1 MPKTLKTVYQE
12 VRKLKFEDRP
22 DYRSIKNVL
31 INELNSKLSVK
42 NQNSS
47 DELKHL
53 QYNSVI
59 IEQSIH
65 SNNDLFSSEIVVNR
79 ILLEQPPI
87 ANNHS
92 VNIAQ
97 SVNNTLEEFDVSG
110 GVDEDCGANEVLI
123 KTLNENDLQQ
133 MYSGGGTE

>member
-59 IEQSIH
+59 IE
-65 SNNDLFSSEIVVNR
+65 
-79 ILLEQPPI
+79 
-87 ANNHS
+87 
-92 VNIAQ
+92 
-97 SVNNTLEEFDVSG
+97 
-110 GVDEDCGANEVLI
+110 
-123 KTLNENDLQQ
+123 
-133 MYSGGGTE
+133 